1 MIIFR
6 FQVMPHNHKHKLA
19 QFYYADK
26 KIVQKAIDKAVET
39 QKKWDRTPLSE
50 RYFNTLHLN
59 I

>member
-1 MIIFR
+1 
-6 FQVMPHNHKHKLA
+6 MPHNHKHKLA

-50 RYFNTLHLN
+50 RYFTTLHLN